1 MNNAEDLTKAMDMAK
16 ESIGSVDEEV
26 AVVMDSFEKRVE
38 VMKNA
43 WSSLANTTL
52 DSDLVKG
59 VIDFTTSTIKL
70 MDACGG
76 LVPVLGA
83 VGVALAVLKF
93 APIASAVKS
102 FATMLG
108 LAIPV
113 ASGLTVSVTALN
125 VALSAG
131 IIGLASVAIMGLG
144 YAFKYASEHNK
155 RLAEAVTETT
165 NRITELNGE
174 IATLNNIENKTD
186 AQKEKLKLLNEELVI
201 REKILEKQK
210 QEQAQA
216 LAGKAGET
224 NLDKYNARKNST
236 AGMTG
241 LSANGTGYLGDITSN
256 INEIKNLENE
266 IEKLRE
272 KQNGL
277 SEEDKKYIKIQDE
290 INDKLN
296 LVREKRLSLGEAIN
310 SLQENYKYLSEEQQ
324 KSFDGLQ
331 QGAEETIASVDKL
344 TGDFD
349 VQDIIDNNRSALETL
364 LAKQKEVSNS
374 TERTTDSTIDY
385 EVEAKKLN
393 ISVSDLKAS
402 LLVLSQ
408 EQNNITN
415 STKESTKAMADAN
428 EVFASMVGT
437 LPTESSEIEL
447 LNTILKDLENG
458 VVPAEEGL
466 EKLNE
471 KFPNLLV
478 GCKSLA
484 DGISKISS
492 KISEIKFDE
501 VTNNISDLTGILED
515 LEAGNGITA
524 SSFKKLSENFPE
536 LLGYMSDEA
545 TLTKAISNEM
555 EELKN
560 TQNDAYKNMLLNSE
574 EYYNNNIKNNEEA
587 SSQILANVNQLYQN
601 VASGCSELFSN
612 LSLAYEG
619 DSKNWK
625 SLAQGKASV
634 EEQLINKLGMAW
646 KTHFGNLMTNYAKVT
661 SAFAQVT
668 PEFDE
673 GKFRS
678 DLQANREQ
686 YAKDNP
692 LSLTNDFLSHQ
703 MEESLVAKAKKDFE
717 AQSAPYM
724 EFLRQQEKAKQ
735 ALENTFADISFDMVD
750 IKVGGAKSSNGSGS
764 GSSSSSEKYPS
775 YISSLYEEIID
786 SIMEGQEKLERTI
799 TNTNSK
805 IELAQIQG
813 NDGVSAFINN
823 ISKVRDELEEFSK
836 VGNVDFTVRPKVDS
850 SVMQQAGWN
859 FEDGGYAT
867 TFTQGEFLWQGDE
880 ENGQYVY
887 VHYTPIL
894 PDGTVLT
901 SNELDNYLHNTLE
914 HSQNILDNDNLNI
927 VMKVDETSLSEEEIK
942 NFLNTGAMT
951 SQVENFIQECSKW
964 DDMVHTAQ
972 EQFYEG
978 AVDLS
983 REGIQAL
990 IETGK
995 IGVDSEIALRSQQEQ
1010 LYKQRVDSLK
1020 KATEDIIEVRRKA
1033 VQELN
1038 SKGYTEL
1045 KNLDLTNLTELELE
1059 KALKEIE
1066 IQIDKANTSDNAKL
1080 KANLDYKKN
1089 LISDLGNSIIKA
1101 NEQIN
1106 QLASDTLTANKDLM
1120 SIQSENLDRVFDIKI
1135 RALEREEKILDIRK
1149 SMLVEDG
1156 GEYDKAEKDSTKILQ
1171 LNQRTLDILASKRKA
1186 CEEQIREYR
1195 KLGYDDESEK
1205 IQGLI
1210 DKWASYE
1217 QARLAMVKQ
1226 IAETERQNK
1235 IDATQ
1240 KQLDDLNKSKGY
1252 MKDLL
1257 SLTINMLKKETEE
1270 KKEALKEQY
1279 DNKKEALKDEY
1290 EAEKDAL
1297 KKKLDLLKEEA
1308 DARKKALDKE
1318 KDERDYNEEVAEKQR
1333 EISKIKQQITELSL
1347 DDSLSSKK
1355 KKKQLEEELK
1365 NKQAELD
1372 KIQYNHSIDL
1382 QKEAIDEELELQEDK
1397 INKQLE
1403 ALEDQHKKEL
1413 EAEENKYKAQLK
1425 VYEDYLKNQSKLKEE
1440 ASRLIE
1446 SKEQGFYER
1455 LKTYAMDY
1463 TDTTQAEFENCW
1475 NKAYEALEKY
1485 GAKQG
1490 DVLATIEQMTQSIIT
1505 LTDEMERLN
1514 ETTYNDFI
1522 NDNPNTNNDDYKFAG
1537 DSVGSS
1543 NKTDSSE
1550 KYGGLVDKSAR
1561 EKFRD
1566 EQLEKMISLGDQMK
1580 NADPNTIKNLK
1591 AQQAEIAK
1599 TIGAYMQGNTYY
1611 IMIDGKKYPIRNAVG
1626 IRTRHQGIE
1635 TGEVGSPYGQF
1646 KLKSNEELNKLLDGE
1661 IVLNEGQS
1669 QKIND
1674 IVKSL
1679 AQNNGVG
1686 KVAQVTI
1693 DMHDFNV
1700 TEDTLPDLKKFIKE
1714 QIPKVIN
1721 DKLFS
1726 KGIK

>member
-16 ESIGSVDEEV
+16 ESVGSVDEEV
-26 AVVMDSFEKRVE
+26 AVVMESFEKRVE

-43 WSSLANTTL
+43 WGSLANTTL
-52 DSDLVKG
+52 DSSIVKG
-59 VIDFTTSTIKL
+59 VVDLATNIIKL
-70 MDACGG
+70 TEACGG
-76 LVPVLGA
+76 LIPVL
-83 VGVALAVLKF
+83 VGVTTAVVGLNTVQKLLVFGESVGGIKSLSDAMVAYTMMTEGATVATVGLSLAQKLLIGGAIVAGVMAICGAIKYVATASERAREKVNGLAQELQDLKDKKQNLEALANEFETLSKKAEKGIINSEESERLLEVQQEIKNIQPEISGYYDEQGNFIITQVSSAKELLDIQEQQLEVIRKQLAEESRKTIKDSIKDYEEQKNQLSEIAKYQEEISRYKELQAQMKMSDKGLDSNQILELNELTQSLF
-93 APIASAVKS
+93 AKGIDVANIDKVVEDIKEEMSTSLSDMQNDIINVISGDSIWDTFDTQARNNIRKKLSEISEEDLV
-102 FATMLG
+102 G
-108 LAIPV
+108 LAEKLKNGL
-113 ASGLTVSVTALN
+113 ASGELSVYSFIQSLEQIPSKVQETEKEIESVSDSTEEYTQQLSSIGVVAEQVANDMDILKVSMSELQASGDISENTMKKLLSKYPELASKIKDTTSAY
-125 VALSAG
+125 VALS
-131 IIGLASVAIMGLG
+131 
-144 YAFKYASEHNK
+144 
-155 RLAEAVTETT
+155 
-165 NRITELNGE
+165 
-174 IATLNNIENKTD
+174 
-186 AQKEKLKLLNEELVI
+186 QKM
-201 REKILEKQK
+201 REQ
-210 QEQAQA
+210 
-216 LAGKAGET
+216 
-224 NLDKYNARKNST
+224 
-236 AGMTG
+236 
-241 LSANGTGYLGDITSN
+241 
-256 INEIKNLENE
+256 
-266 IEKLRE
+266 
-272 KQNGL
+272 
-277 SEEDKKYIKIQDE
+277 
-290 INDKLN
+290 
-296 LVREKRLSLGEAIN
+296 
-310 SLQENYKYLSEEQQ
+310 
-324 KSFDGLQ
+324 SFD
-331 QGAEETIASVDKL
+331 
-344 TGDFD
+344 
-349 VQDIIDNNRSALETL
+349 N
-364 LAKQKEVSNS
+364 
-374 TERTTDSTIDY
+374 
-385 EVEAKKLN
+385 
-393 ISVSDLKAS
+393 
-402 LLVLSQ
+402 
-408 EQNNITN
+408 
-415 STKESTKAMADAN
+415 
-428 EVFASMVGT
+428 
-437 LPTESSEIEL
+437 
-447 LNTILKDLENG
+447 
-458 VVPAEEGL
+458 
-466 EKLNE
+466 
-471 KFPNLLV
+471 
-478 GCKSLA
+478 
-484 DGISKISS
+484 
-492 KISEIKFDE
+492 
-501 VTNNISDLTGILED
+501 VTNQIADLTGVLED

-524 SSFKKLSENFPE
+524 SSFKKLSSNFPE
-536 LLGYMSDEA
+536 LLGYMSDET
-545 TLTKAISNEM
+545 TLTDAINSKM
-555 EELKN
+555 EELKK
-560 TQNDAYKNMLLNSE
+560 TQNDTYKEMVANSE
-574 EYYNNNIKNNEEA
+574 EYYRKEVLQNEQTYSTLMKNLQDLFNKYGVAYQGDLNNYT
-587 SSQILANVNQLYQN
+587 SM
-601 VASGCSELFSN
+601 
-612 LSLAYEG
+612 
-619 DSKNWK
+619 
-625 SLAQGKASV
+625 
-634 EEQLINKLGMAW
+634 EQ
-646 KTHFGNLMTNYAKVT
+646 
-661 SAFAQVT
+661 
-668 PEFDE
+668 
-673 GKFRS
+673 
-678 DLQANREQ
+678 
-686 YAKDNP
+686 
-692 LSLTNDFLSHQ
+692 
-703 MEESLVAKAKKDFE
+703 AKAKATEELINQLGKAWQQYFDSFGQIKTEYSFDTFKEKANSTPQGKLASQLAGMNSYSEKQRNDNLKSAYDMVIGNKVEE
-717 AQSAPYM
+717 A
-724 EFLRQQEKAKQ
+724 RQQMNNYYSAI
-735 ALENTFADISFDMVD
+735 NDMNKVFQD
-750 IKVGGAKSSNGSGS
+750 IKDSFHFEPVSLNVGGSKSSGGSKS
-764 GSSSSSEKYPS
+764 GSEKYPS
-775 YISSLYEEIID
+775 YISSLYDEIID
-786 SIMEGQEKLERTI
+786 SIMEGQEKLERAI

-823 ISKVRDELEEFSK
+823 ISKVRDELEELSK

-850 SVMQQAGWN
+850 SAMQQASWN

-914 HSQNILDNDNLNI
+914 HSQNILDNDNLKI

-951 SQVENFIQECSKW
+951 SQVENFIKECSKW

-978 AVDLS
+978 TVDLS

-995 IGVDSEIALRSQQEQ
+995 IGVDSEIALRNQQEQ

-1038 SKGYTEL
+1038 SKGYAEL

-1059 KALKEIE
+1059 KALREIE

-1080 KANLDYKKN
+1080 KANLDYKKS

-1135 RALEREEKILDIRK
+1135 SALEREEKILDIRK

-1270 KKEALKEQY
+1270 KKNALKEQY

-1318 KDERDYNEEVAEKQR
+1318 KDEKDYNKEITEKQR

-1347 DDSLSSKK
+1347 DDSMSSKK
-1355 KKKQLEEELK
+1355 KKNQLEEELRQ
-1365 NKQAELD
+1365 KQLELD
-1372 KIQYNHSIDL
+1372 EIQYNHSVDV

-1413 EAEENKYKAQLK
+1413 EAEEAKYKAELK
-1425 VYEDYLKNQSKLKEE
+1425 IYEDFLNNQSRLKEE

-1514 ETTYNDFI
+1514 ETTYKDFI
-1522 NDNPNTNNDDYKFAG
+1522 NDDPNTNNDDYKFAG
-1537 DSVGSS
+1537 DSVSSS
-1543 NKTDSSE
+1543 NKTNSSE
-1550 KYGGLVDKSAR
+1550 KYGGLVDKSAK

-1566 EQLEKMISLGDQMK
+1566 EQLEKLISLGDQMK

-1591 AQQAEIAK
+1591 AQQAEVAK

-1611 IMIDGKKYPIRNAVG
+1611 IMIDGKKYPVRNAVG

-1661 IVLNEGQS
+1661 IVLNEGQV

-1686 KVAQVTI
+1686 NVAQVTI